1 MLDWKK
7 LKKTLK
13 KSITEKANE
22 SIVSIKN
29 SIIDALKDKNLKLQ
43 NKIKKLEGQLLEL
56 DQESN
61 ILDQFVTLK
70 TRNIL

>member
-29 SIIDALKDKNLKLQ
+29 SIIDALKDKNLKFQ

-61 ILDQFVTLK
+61 ILDQFVT
-70 TRNIL
+70 

>member
-7 LKKTLK
+7 WKKTLK

-29 SIIDALKDKNLKLQ
+29 LTIDALKDKNLKLQ
-43 NKIKKLEGQLLEL
+43 KQN
-56 DQESN
+56 
-61 ILDQFVTLK
+61 
-70 TRNIL
+70 